1 MANLPRTAA
10 AAGTGAVHELGSR
23 GLADPR
29 THGILNE
36 LPFQQGWTAG
46 VVATAPR
53 SGSSRTST
61 G

>member
-1 MANLPRTAA
+1 MASLPQAA
-10 AAGTGAVHELGSR
+10 AAGRTVAVHILGSR
-23 GLADPR
+23 GLADPP